1 MNRRANRG
9 TLLGKVELHG
19 AFPLAHTRAAVV
31 IVHVTFGRG
40 MLGPTMTRCVGSALG
55 LGTVAGIAVS
65 WLLTTRGVAAE
76 GVDAPRVPSGV
87 VRARS
92 STSLRRTVLLTA
104 VTVSG
109 STGTRRTSSRLAVSV
124 PLRASG
130 RSALRRRRLSARH
143 RALHLDALPE
153 HVVITVLQHLLGG
166 VFALE
171 RNEPK
176 TAALVVVRIS
186 HHQHLRVVVVVVVVV
201 SLSLSSLSSSHITT
215 GRERRRVPTNG
226 KPYHPDR
233 RDIESSSSPSRVAFA
248 SRSRTSTTGPN
259 CEKKFL
265 TTPASRASPHIAR
278 RRQSPHRASR
288 ARLVERIPRSSRR
301 ARARPPSSPR
311 APSSTVRSS
320 PPTNIFDPAAA
331 SLAPMESP
339 MVVDDDAV
347 RRDRARGRDRVAGSR
362 DSSTGRD
369 RWMGVSSRDSIRM
382 GHTRMGAMARET
394 RWARR
399 ETRSRAR
406 ETTGGRETTAERARL
421 ASLSR
426 RRDDAR

>member
-1 MNRRANRG
+1 MNPKPR
-9 TLLGKVELHG
+9 LWWL
-19 AFPLAHTRAAVV
+19 
-31 IVHVTFGRG
+31 
-40 MLGPTMTRCVGSALG
+40 CGSRITSTCA
-55 LGTVAGIAVS
+55 
-65 WLLTTRGVAAE
+65 
-76 GVDAPRVPSGV
+76 
-87 VRARS
+87 S
-92 STSLRRTVLLTA
+92 S
-104 VTVSG
+104 
-109 STGTRRTSSRLAVSV
+109 SSS
-124 PLRASG
+124 S
-130 RSALRRRRLSARH
+130 
-143 RALHLDALPE
+143 
-153 HVVITVLQHLLGG
+153 
-166 VFALE
+166 
-171 RNEPK
+171 
-176 TAALVVVRIS
+176 
-186 HHQHLRVVVVVVVVV
+186 V
-201 SLSLSSLSSSHITT
+201 SLSPRLSSSHITT

-265 TTPASRASPHIAR
+265 TTPASRASTHIAR

-347 RRDRARGRDRVAGSR
+347 RRDRARARDRVARAR

-369 RWMGVSSRDSIRM
+369 RWMSVSSRDSIRM
-382 GHTRMGAMARET
+382 GHTTMATMARET

-406 ETTGGRETTAERARL
+406 ETTAERETTATRARL
-421 ASLSR
+421 ASRVSLASSR
-426 RRDDAR
+426 RRASGGATDARSRVRRAGEAVPVRRVPIRSSARARCRGVRRGRERAGASEGERAGCR

>member
-109 STGTRRTSSRLAVSV
+109 STSTRRTSSRLAVSV

-166 VFALE
+166 VLALE
-171 RNEPK
+171 RDEPK
-176 TAALVVVRIS
+176 TTALVVVRIS
-186 HHQHLRVVVVVVVVV
+186 HHQHLRVVVVVV
-201 SLSLSSLSSSHITT
+201 SLSLSSSLASSHITT
-215 GRERRRVPTNG
+215 SRERRRVPTNG
-226 KPYHPDR
+226 KPYHPDHAT
-233 RDIESSSSPSRVAFA
+233 SSPRRRPRA
-248 SRSRTSTTGPN
+248 SRSR
-259 CEKKFL
+259 
-265 TTPASRASPHIAR
+265 
-278 RRQSPHRASR
+278 R
-288 ARLVERIPRSSRR
+288 ARVPRPPVQTARKSFSPRLRR
-301 ARARPPSSPR
+301 ARHRTSRVVVSLPIARPARVSSSGYRGRRAARARALHRLLAHLRPR
-311 APSSTVRSS
+311 CDRVHRRIFSTPPRRRSRPWSPPWSST
-320 PPTNIFDPAAA
+320 
-331 SLAPMESP
+331 
-339 MVVDDDAV
+339 
-347 RRDRARGRDRVAGSR
+347 
-362 DSSTGRD
+362 
-369 RWMGVSSRDSIRM
+369 
-382 GHTRMGAMARET
+382 
-394 RWARR
+394 
-399 ETRSRAR
+399 
-406 ETTGGRETTAERARL
+406 TTL
-421 ASLSR
+421 
-426 RRDDAR
+426 

>member
-130 RSALRRRRLSARH
+130 RSALRRRRLSPRH

-166 VFALE
+166 VLALE
-171 RNEPK
+171 RDEPK

-201 SLSLSSLSSSHITT
+201 VVSLSPVSLLQSH
-215 GRERRRVPTNG
+215 
-226 KPYHPDR
+226 HD
-233 RDIESSSSPSRVAFA
+233 
-248 SRSRTSTTGPN
+248 
-259 CEKKFL
+259 
-265 TTPASRASPHIAR
+265 
-278 RRQSPHRASR
+278 
-288 ARLVERIPRSSRR
+288 
-301 ARARPPSSPR
+301 
-311 APSSTVRSS
+311 
-320 PPTNIFDPAAA
+320 
-331 SLAPMESP
+331 
-339 MVVDDDAV
+339 
-347 RRDRARGRDRVAGSR
+347 GS
-362 DSSTGRD
+362 
-369 RWMGVSSRDSIRM
+369 
-382 GHTRMGAMARET
+382 
-394 RWARR
+394 
-399 ETRSRAR
+399 
-406 ETTGGRETTAERARL
+406 
-421 ASLSR
+421 
-426 RRDDAR
+426 